1 MKKVIVFFNSQSAEV
16 VRTLEGV
23 TAIKR
28 NYPNGEEVHL
38 PISLAG
44 IHSVTGDQIEIYVA
58 SDRELCLGEVE
69 NAVNNFLK
77 ES

>member
-1 MKKVIVFFNSQSAEV
+1 MKKVIVFFNAQSAV
-16 VRTLEGV
+16 VVQTLEGV

-28 NYPNGEEVHL
+28 NYPNGEEIHL

-58 SDRELCLGEVE
+58 SDRELSPDEVV
-69 NAVNNFLK
+69 NAVNKFL
-77 ES
+77 